1 MTASSLIKVN
11 SSGAVV
17 EQGSTTYAVN
27 KPAFSL
33 HSAIFK
39 ARPDIRCIIHV
50 RTNIVTAISSMK
62 CGLLPISQEAIL
74 CGNISY
80 HEYKGILAEDDIR
93 KLLAE
98 DLGPINKIMFLRNH
112 GLVACGETIEEASY
126 YLFNVMA
133 ACEIQ
138 SRALVAG
145 LDNVIVPSVDIQRK
159 LMEMSQV
166 QNETLT
172 QLENKKWKVGE
183 LEFEALMRCLDN
195 AGYRT
200 GYMYRQPIMR
210 SIDRNAVKEVEI
222 PPAATSHSYDLEYI
236 KKLKEEKSK
245 VIKGEW
251 LNSPNVYSRTE
262 TQETGT
268 PNPKKI
274 TKVSFCF
281 FFNAK
286 IKFGF

>member
-1 MTASSLIKVN
+1 
-11 SSGAVV
+11 
-17 EQGSTTYAVN
+17 
-27 KPAFSL
+27 
-33 HSAIFK
+33 
-39 ARPDIRCIIHV
+39 
-50 RTNIVTAISSMK
+50 
-62 CGLLPISQEAIL
+62 
-74 CGNISY
+74 
-80 HEYKGILAEDDIR
+80 
-93 KLLAE
+93 
-98 DLGPINKIMFLRNH
+98 
-112 GLVACGETIEEASY
+112 
-126 YLFNVMA
+126 MA

-251 LNSPNVYSRTE
+251 LNSPNV
-262 TQETGT
+262 
-268 PNPKKI
+268 
-274 TKVSFCF
+274 
-281 FFNAK
+281 
-286 IKFGF
+286 